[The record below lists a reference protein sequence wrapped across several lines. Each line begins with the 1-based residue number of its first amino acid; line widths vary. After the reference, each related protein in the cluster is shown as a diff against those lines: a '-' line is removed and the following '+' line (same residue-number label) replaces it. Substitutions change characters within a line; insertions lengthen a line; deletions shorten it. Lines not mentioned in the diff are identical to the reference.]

1 MVFAPVRAFGVT
13 LTQASTGDARHEYFD
28 GTGAAWVKGEEDDE
42 FFIVLTNNDTRPA
55 LCKVYVDGVH
65 LGYDNQLP
73 AGATTPPLGVLKSGQ
88 SFAESNLI
96 THALKF
102 VKRTR
107 DECAAGEDEDDHRLP
122 SAGSVTVKWYNCIW
136 DSDATYD
143 PVHTTRS
150 WQGTASSSSSATM
163 HKKEQSQLRSEEGSA
178 ASSLSNSST
187 GLRARC
193 GELLDTVTVQ
203 YTSDFGLAV
212 RGLLTKEETGMSA
225 AKRQKTCIT
234 ID

>member
-1 MVFAPVRAFGVT
+1 MRAFGVT
-13 LTQASTGDARHEYFD
+13 LTQASTGDARHEYVDD

-42 FFIVLTNNDTRPA
+42 FFIVLTNNDIRPT

-65 LGYDNQLP
+65 LGYDYQLT

-88 SFAESNLI
+88 SLVNSNLI
-96 THALKF
+96 VHALKF

-107 DECAAGEDEDDHRLP
+107 DECAPGEDSDDRRLP

-136 DSDATYD
+136 DGDPNAMYG
-143 PVHTTRS
+143 PVHSTKS
-150 WQGTASSSSSATM
+150 WQGAAPSSSATM
-163 HKKEQSQLRSEEGSA
+163 HRKEQSKLRSEEGST
-178 ASSLSNSST
+178 ASALSNSST

-193 GELLDTVTVQ
+193 GELLDTTTIQ

-212 RGLLTKEETGMSA
+212 RGLLTEEETGMT
-225 AKRQKTCIT
+225 AKRQKTCT
-234 ID
+234 TMD